1 HTSNARWRDTCT
13 RASTRPLIDISGRAS
28 STHPTTDEQ
37 RSKACRQGTHRG
49 DFSQSE
55 SERQLMPTQQP
66 FRVVAQGIDTLVVN
80 ARGKLFW
87 EIRHQL
93 DDLQAQALAERNTT
107 RGRRRAQTL
116 VETPGAWLVS
126 RCSSGRTEAATPNGA
141 GS

>member
-1 HTSNARWRDTCT
+1 M
-13 RASTRPLIDISGRAS
+13 
-28 STHPTTDEQ
+28 PTGH
-37 RSKACRQGTHRG
+37 APRG
-49 DFSQSE
+49 FFTERERE

-66 FRVVAQGIDTLVVN
+66 VRVVAKGIDTLVVN

-116 VETPGAWLVS
+116 VETPWRLAGQPLLIRPHGGGNAQWRWILT
-126 RCSSGRTEAATPNGA
+126 CPAATFEMGQGELNG
-141 GS
+141 